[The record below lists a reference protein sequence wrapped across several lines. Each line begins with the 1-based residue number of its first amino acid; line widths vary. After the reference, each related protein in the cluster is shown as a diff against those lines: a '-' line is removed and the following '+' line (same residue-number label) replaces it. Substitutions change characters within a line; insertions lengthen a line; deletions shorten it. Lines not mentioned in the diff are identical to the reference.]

1 MRTFLLSGALLSA
14 LLILPGCQ
22 STRAEQR
29 VSSGMTS
36 AQVRQALGEPHT
48 RTRTIKGGTPIDV
61 WMFREVQ
68 PRPDGSTEVVDS
80 AVTLRDGRVVGV
92 RALTA
97 TPAANAAVSATE
109 ALGGR
114 TR

>member
-1 MRTFLLSGALLSA
+1 MKTLLLSCALIGASLP
-14 LLILPGCQ
+14 LPGCQ

-29 VSSGMTS
+29 VSSGMT
-36 AQVRQALGEPHT
+36 AAEVQRALGEPYSRA
-48 RTRTIKGGTPIDV
+48 RTVKNGTAVDI

-68 PRPDGSTEVVDS
+68 PRADGRSEVVDS
-80 AVTLRDGRVVGV
+80 AVSLRDGRVVGV
-92 RALTA
+92 RAFAA
-97 TPAANAAVSATE
+97 TPAANTAVSATE